1 MKKIA
6 IYGTGGF
13 SKEIKKLIQQI
24 NSISNDFELIG
35 FFDDLKS
42 KDEIIDGYPILGGI
56 DELNSF
62 LNIDIVIAIG
72 NPTIKKKIISNIT
85 NKKINYPNI
94 IHPSVSIDNSSV
106 SLGKG
111 IVICSGVFV
120 SVDVKIEDFVS
131 INVNCTIG
139 HDAKVGKYSS
149 LMPAVSISGNVEVG
163 KEVFI
168 GVGSVTNNDIVIHD
182 NVTIGAGSVVLK
194 SINYPCI
201 SMGNPSREIIKK

>member
-24 NSISNDFELIG
+24 NSISNEFELIG

-42 KDEIIDGYPILGGI
+42 KNEIIDGYPVLGGVE
-56 DELNSF
+56 ELNSF
-62 LNIDIVIAIG
+62 SAIDIVIAIG
-72 NPTIKKKIISNIT
+72 NPTLKKNIISNIK

-94 IHPSVSIDNSSV
+94 VHPTVNIDTAFV
-106 SLGKG
+106 ELGKG

-139 HDAKVGKYSS
+139 HDAKLGEYSS
-149 LMPAVSISGNVEVG
+149 LMPAVSISGNVDVG

-168 GVGSVTNNDIVIHD
+168 GVGSVTNNDILIHD

-194 SINYPCI
+194 SINYPCVA
-201 SMGNPSREIIKK
+201 MGNPAREMIKK

>member
-24 NSISNDFELIG
+24 NSVSNKFELIG
-35 FFDDLKS
+35 FFDDLRS
-42 KDEIIDGYPILGGI
+42 KKDIINGYPVLGGVE
-56 DELNSF
+56 ELNSF
-62 LNIDIVIAIG
+62 SAIDIVIAVG
-72 NPTIKKKIISNIT
+72 NPTLKKKIISNII
-85 NKKINYPNI
+85 NKKISYPNI
-94 IHPSVSIDNSSV
+94 IHPSVNIDDSSV
-106 SLGKG
+106 KLGKG
-111 IVICSGVFV
+111 IIICSGVFV

-139 HDAKVGKYSS
+139 HDAKIGEFSS
-149 LMPAVSISGNVEVG
+149 LMPAVSISGNVDVG

-168 GVGSVTNNDIVIHD
+168 GVGSVTNNDILIHD

-194 SINYPCI
+194 SISYPCV
-201 SMGNPSREIIKK
+201 SMGNPSREFIKK